1 MFILGVPRPGVG
13 GDTLMA
19 LGWCLLG
26 VGAAGILSLVLLQTM
41 EGAVVLPP
49 ARLLGF
55 CCCTALLWGG
65 VWRERP
71 VYEYFFFPRFSFCQT
86 YLLPLVKVLGG
97 AQGRK
102 SKKRVN

>member
-1 MFILGVPRPGVG
+1 MFFLGVPRPGVG
-13 GDTLMA
+13 GGTHMA

-26 VGAAGILSLVLLQTM
+26 VGGSRDPFSGTPVDHGGGGGAAPSQAAWLL
-41 EGAVVLPP
+41 
-49 ARLLGF
+49 LLHCF
-55 CCCTALLWGG
+55 TVGG

-71 VYEYFFFPRFSFCQT
+71 VDEFFFSPRFSFCQT
-86 YLLPLVKVLGG
+86 YLLPLVKVLAG